1 MFVQL
6 FLVNIKLHKFSNI
19 KIYVQLKSAF
29 YQYTETM
36 NTNKVQWKKT
46 TLDCVTDL
54 NLHLLSWETFLW
66 AFLSY
71 FSFQS

>member
-6 FLVNIKLHKFSNI
+6 FLVNIKWHKFSNI

-36 NTNKVQWKKT
+36 NTNKAQWKRQ
-46 TLDCVTDL
+46 
-54 NLHLLSWETFLW
+54 LW
-66 AFLSY
+66 TVL
-71 FSFQS
+71 QT